1 MTSRLFVAVH
11 SIALL
16 TLLTLTCFTPH
27 SNDMTSWQ
35 NSSEEKIS
43 CNVAPFFY
51 HHSVVIQHFV
61 SDTLYQTCYFF
72 ASDTA
77 FPTDETWYK
86 QLYIHIVYIIRLS
99 NVFMIKHK
107 KNHVSFI
114 EFIIIIIEFIIIIY
128 YILSSNKGIFVWPI
142 WPEVNCPYVHTPGK

>member
-1 MTSRLFVAVH
+1 MIWRHDKIVRKRRSRATSRH
-11 SIALL
+11 S
-16 TLLTLTCFTPH
+16 F
-27 SNDMTSWQ
+27 M
-35 NSSEEKIS
+35 
-43 CNVAPFFY
+43 
-51 HHSVVIQHFV
+51 VVQHFV

-142 WPEVNCPYVHTPGK
+142 WPEVNRILFTLCQLLSLDTEQFQFSIVISFNFKMKYIWKK